1 MAGELT
7 REVLPSAGTNLC
19 LYECLVKLIE
29 LKKKKQPVVQTLLLR
44 WNMDR
49 NAICVT
55 NTADLALELQ
65 SLHLINT

>member
-1 MAGELT
+1 M
-7 REVLPSAGTNLC
+7 
-19 LYECLVKLIE
+19 
-29 LKKKKQPVVQTLLLR
+29 QTLLAP
-44 WNMDR
+44 WNIDK